1 MAAMGVAIVGGPLTM
16 SFLAL
21 ETTGDYPLS
30 LVMLAVSAVVS
41 VIVRRTFGYSF
52 ATWRLHLRGESIRSA
67 QDVGWIRALTV
78 AQLMRK
84 DAGPVSPAIPIGQF
98 VREHPFESAQWIV
111 LADASGRYA
120 GLVFVPDALVAS
132 ADPIASKKKLGEL
145 AVNRD
150 AVLLAAMNIK
160 EAAQIFEQVE
170 SECLA
175 VVDELSERRVV
186 GLLTESHLLRRYTE
200 ELDRAHRELSGEVW
214 AAGP

>member
-1 MAAMGVAIVGGPLTM
+1 M

-41 VIVRRTFGYSF
+41 VIVRRGFGYSF

-78 AQLMRK
+78 AHLMRK
-84 DAGPVSPAIPIGQF
+84 DADPVPATLTIGWF
-98 VREHPFESAQWIV
+98 VREMRSEPTQWIA
-111 LADASGRYA
+111 LADESGRYA

-132 ADPIASKKKLGEL
+132 ADPIASQKNLGEL

-150 AVLLAAMNIK
+150 VVLLAAMNIK

-175 VVDELSERRVV
+175 VVDDRSERRVV

-200 ELDRAHRELSGEVW
+200 ELDKAHRELSGEVW
-214 AAGP
+214 AANP